1 LALKFGNYP
10 AALTNDLPYE
20 AQSVYFSTLVVMQWG
35 YAHLFFP

>member
-1 LALKFGNYP
+1 LALKLGNYP